1 MIRHFLKLAWRRKR
15 GNALL
20 IVEVFAS
27 FLVVFAVA
35 TTAIQ
40 FARWYRSPL
49 GFDYRNV
56 WSIAVDRQK
65 ATDDTWT
72 PDETAG
78 FARLLREGARLE
90 GVASIAGALSAPY
103 DFSTSI
109 GGMTVN
115 GRQIDTEFTEVTDA
129 FREVLR
135 LDVVRGR
142 WFEAGDDALAYR
154 PIVVNAAFVKV
165 AFPGEEP
172 VGKSLPR
179 DPSEPESRIVGVVSD
194 YRKGGELSLPGPFL
208 IRRIPLGDSTVRPP
222 QTLVVRAHPGVDAG
236 FEERLVR
243 GLQAITPDWSL
254 EARSLESNRANSFRI
269 RLSPLIVLGLVAS
282 FLLAM
287 VALGL
292 IGVLWQNVTRRAREF
307 GLRRAAG
314 ASQGDIQRQ
323 VLMEITLTA
332 ALGLVVGLVL
342 VAQIPLIE
350 FASFI
355 TPGVLATGAATA
367 VLVVVGIALAAGAYP
382 SWLATRI
389 QPADALRDE

>member
-1 MIRHFLKLAWRRKR
+1 MIRHFFKLAWRRKR
-15 GNALL
+15 ANALL

-35 TTAIQ
+35 TTTILL
-40 FARWYRSPL
+40 ARSYRSPL

-56 WSIAVDRQK
+56 WAVSVDRQQ
-65 ATDDTWT
+65 TSDDTWT
-72 PDETAG
+72 PEQTAG
-78 FARLLREGARLE
+78 FARLLREGAAID
-90 GVASIAGALSAPY
+90 GVLSIAGALSAPY
-103 DFSTSI
+103 DLSTSI
-109 GGMTVN
+109 GGISVN
-115 GRQIDTEFTEVTDA
+115 GRQVSVEFTEVTDA
-129 FREVLR
+129 FREVLH

-142 WFEAGDDALAYR
+142 WFEQADDALAWR
-154 PIVVNAAFVKV
+154 PVVVNAALVR
-165 AFPGEEP
+165 ALFPGEDP
-172 VGKSLPR
+172 IGKSLAH
-179 DPSEPESRIVGVVSD
+179 DPNEPESRIVGVVSD

-208 IRRIPLGDSTVRPP
+208 IRRIPVGNNAIRPP
-222 QTLVVRAHPGVDAG
+222 QTLVVRARPGVDAG

-243 GLQAITPDWSL
+243 GLSAIMPEWSL
-254 EARSLESNRANSFRI
+254 EARAIESNRAASFRM
-269 RLSPLIVLGLVAS
+269 RLSPLIVLGLVAV

-314 ASQGDIQRQ
+314 ASQSDIQRQ

-332 ALGLVVGLVL
+332 SLGLVLGFVL

-355 TPGVLATGAATA
+355 SPAVIAAGAIAGAA
-367 VLVVVGIALAAGAYP
+367 VVVGIALAAGAYP
-382 SWLATRI
+382 SWMATRV